1 MINILNIVV
10 CDDNVGENEV
20 LICMVKEYMGNRST
34 TYKVTSF
41 IDGDDLIEYISNSK
55 NNIDIDIVFLDVY
68 MEFSNGIETAKKL
81 REYDKECRII
91 FITSSKEHAIDSYE
105 VQAFNYLLK
114 PVDKHKL
121 YYALSQVIES
131 INKDN
136 NNYVAIKNKQ
146 GNFKIKFSDI
156 TFLESEKRRIHLHT
170 KNNSTLTFYGKLDEI
185 CIKLTDERFM
195 RCHKSYCVNME
206 NSLKIE
212 GNIFIME
219 NKIKIPISYNISQI
233 RQQHFDYLL
242 KKM

>member
-1 MINILNIVV
+1 MLNIVV
-10 CDDNVGENEV
+10 CDDNLRETEV
-20 LICMVKEYMGNRST
+20 LICMIKEHMRKQST

-55 NNIDIDIVFLDVY
+55 NSMNMDIVFLDIY

-81 REYDKECRII
+81 RDYDKECRII

-121 YYALSQVIES
+121 YDVLSQAIES

-136 NNYVAIKNKQ
+136 NNYVVIKNKQ

-156 TFLESEKRRIHLHT
+156 IFLESEKRRVHLHM
-170 KNNSTLTFYGKLDEI
+170 KNNSTLSFYEKLDEI
-185 CIKLTDERFM
+185 CLKLTDERFM

-206 NSLKIE
+206 NILKME
-212 GNIFIME
+212 CNIFIME

>member
-10 CDDNVGENEV
+10 CDDNIVETEV
-20 LICMVKEYMGNRST
+20 LICMVKEYMRNQSE
-34 TYKVTSF
+34 TYKVISF

-55 NNIDIDIVFLDVY
+55 NSVDLDIVFLDVY

-105 VQAFNYLLK
+105 VKAFNYLLK

-121 YYALSQVIES
+121 WDALSQAIES
-131 INKDN
+131 INKD

-156 TFLESEKRRIHLHT
+156 TFLESEKRRVHLHT
-170 KNNSTLTFYGKLDEI
+170 KNNGTLAFYDKLDEI
-185 CIKLTDERFM
+185 CLKLTDERFM

-206 NSLKIE
+206 NVLKIE
-212 GNIFIME
+212 DSSFIME